1 MAETGFNL
9 LAQTAGFFMILL
21 GIIWFIFCAYEA
33 TRRKSFKKL
42 TGIDDWDFDLT
53 VFLRILTFSGF
64 VVGVLSIIS
73 GAAGLIFDEPPSL
86 AYSTQTADS
95 VNIFTAVLLIILG
108 LFTFLKPVND
118 LPISS
123 IIAFLAALAV
133 TAGIAWVLVLLNV
146 EISTTIAIVLI
157 VLFLIIFAVVAI
169 TIKFY
174 TAGLMLLS
182 KIISW
187 PPFAFGIGAFCF
199 IQGFLLLVMGISIV

>member
-169 TIKFY
+169 TVKFY

-187 PPFAFGIGAFCF
+187 PPIAFGIGAFCF
-199 IQGFLLLVMGISIV
+199 LQGFLLLVMGISIV

>member
-1 MAETGFNL
+1 MADTSFNL
-9 LAQTAGFFMILL
+9 LAQAAGFFLL
-21 GIIWFIFCAYEA
+21 LLAFIWLIFCGYEA

-42 TGIDDWDFDLT
+42 TGIDDWDFDIT
-53 VFLRILTFSGF
+53 VFLRILSFAGF

-73 GAAGLIFDEPPSL
+73 GACGLIFNEPPSL

-95 VNIFTAVLLIILG
+95 VNIFTSIFLIILG
-108 LFTFLKPVND
+108 LFTFLKPLND

-123 IIAFLAALAV
+123 IIGFLAALAV
-133 TAGIAWVLVLLNV
+133 TAGIAWVMIYLNV
-146 EISTTIAIVLI
+146 EISTTIAVVLI

-169 TIKFY
+169 TVKFY
-174 TAGLMLLS
+174 TAGLMILS

-187 PPFAFGIGAFCF
+187 PPFSLGIAAFCF